1 MSANRSHPQQLPP
14 EIYRRRRV
22 AAVVLLALV
31 VWAAFAIAN
40 LFTGGSGAANTN
52 QTPAAITNCDPKNI
66 EVQAIIGDGT
76 SPKSSFAAGEN
87 PQIWWS
93 VTNLGAAACNFNVGA
108 KVQFFTITSGKQVI
122 WASKDCDRSQD
133 TNVNLTLQPG
143 EVQQSPASAWL
154 RVYSSSTGCGAEQ
167 NPVPAGGASY
177 HLVVEVNGVK
187 SSNDVQ
193 FLLN

>member
-1 MSANRSHPQQLPP
+1 MSANRSYSQQLPP

-22 AAVVLLALV
+22 LAIVLLALA
-31 VWAAFAIAN
+31 VWAIFGISS
-40 LFTGGSGAANTN
+40 LFTGGSSTANPS
-52 QTPAAITNCDPKNI
+52 QSASAITTCDPKNV

-76 SPKSSFAAGEN
+76 SPKAAFAAGEN

-93 VTNLGAAACNFNVGA
+93 VTNLGSVACNFNVGA
-108 KVQFFTITSGKQVI
+108 KVQFFTITSGNETI
-122 WASKDCDRSQD
+122 WSSKDCDRSQD
-133 TNVNLTLQPG
+133 TDVNLTLQPG
-143 EVQQSPASAWL
+143 EIQQSPASSWL

-187 SSNDVQ
+187 SANDVQ